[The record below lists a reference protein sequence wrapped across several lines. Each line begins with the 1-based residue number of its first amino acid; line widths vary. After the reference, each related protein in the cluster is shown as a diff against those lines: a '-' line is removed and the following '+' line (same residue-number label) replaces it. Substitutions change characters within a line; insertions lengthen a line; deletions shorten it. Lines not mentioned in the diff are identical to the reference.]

1 MGDSTALRF
10 IALKTKSESNTTELL
25 HIKTSCICTVTPFG
39 TYCIALQVRQT
50 FSSASVQILSII
62 RNFNTYCII
71 CSCLLL
77 GIWKWLELAYNTH
90 KMLYVCS
97 LTSKCQ
103 SCNCG
108 LTVLNLL
115 QRGLKRFSQLQK
127 EGINK
132 SDER

>member
-25 HIKTSCICTVTPFG
+25 HIKTSCICTVNTIWYIL
-39 TYCIALQVRQT
+39 YCFASTSNIFFSFCSNIMNYKEFQHLLHNLLMFTSWNMEVTWTCLQYTQNVVR
-50 FSSASVQILSII
+50 
-62 RNFNTYCII
+62 
-71 CSCLLL
+71 
-77 GIWKWLELAYNTH
+77 
-90 KMLYVCS
+90 S

-115 QRGLKRFSQLQK
+115 QRGLKKGLTNLMK
-127 EGINK
+127 GNETTHT
-132 SDER
+132 